1 MRTSGLVE
9 NPPNNCKGYASGSKD
24 MAPEHSLSVQ
34 VLLPESQVPL
44 LEKGHSSPEFR
55 VSVKG
60 PNDMTEPCVLQKEQ
74 CRLESSVQTRN
85 PVRLDRVDML
95 TEDPLGSV

>member
-1 MRTSGLVE
+1 
-9 NPPNNCKGYASGSKD
+9 

-44 LEKGHSSPEFR
+44 LEKGHSSPGLWE
-55 VSVKG
+55 SVKG
-60 PNDMTEPCVLQKEQ
+60 RNDMTGLCVLQKEQ
-74 CRLESSVQTRN
+74 RRLESSVQTWD
-85 PVRLDRVDML
+85 PVRLDWVDML

>member
-44 LEKGHSSPEFR
+44 LEKVTAVPSSE
-55 VSVKG
+55 
-60 PNDMTEPCVLQKEQ
+60 CL
-74 CRLESSVQTRN
+74 
-85 PVRLDRVDML
+85 
-95 TEDPLGSV
+95 